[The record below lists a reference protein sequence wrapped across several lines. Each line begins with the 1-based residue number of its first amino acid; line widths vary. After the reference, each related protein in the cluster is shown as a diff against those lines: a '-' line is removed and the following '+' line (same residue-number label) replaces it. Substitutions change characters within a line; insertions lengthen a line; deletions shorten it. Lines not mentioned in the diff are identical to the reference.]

1 MAEKLAEMQ
10 ELEAAKAKSVVPM
23 ERQMTNW
30 DGDTSQSEAESAG
43 GESGSDG
50 AEEETKEVDIEDAPV
65 EVAKEEEAKAVIAPK
80 VLTKQD
86 EQSLR
91 EQNYKKNEKFF

>member
-10 ELEAAKAKSVVPM
+10 ELDAAKAKSTVSM

-43 GESGSDG
+43 GGSASDG
-50 AEEETKEVDIEDAPV
+50 YEEETKEVDIEDAKV
-65 EVAKEEEAKAVIAPK
+65 EVAKEEEAKAVTVPK
-80 VLTKQD
+80 VLTKLD
-86 EQSLR
+86 E
-91 EQNYKKNEKFF
+91 